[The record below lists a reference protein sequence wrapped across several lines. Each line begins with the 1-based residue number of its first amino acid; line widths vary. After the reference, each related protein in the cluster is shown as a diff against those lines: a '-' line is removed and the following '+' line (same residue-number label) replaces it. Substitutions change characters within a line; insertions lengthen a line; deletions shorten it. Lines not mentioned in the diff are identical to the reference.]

1 MNWWARASL
10 FSLLFGAFGVVSLP
24 PGWFPESGGG
34 TYFRSLFLPPF
45 AALAGQPEKKRKNI
59 IECMYDSTIL
69 WYFYN
74 HYVEYLLTHNIII
87 VTALF

>member
-1 MNWWARASL
+1 M
-10 FSLLFGAFGVVSLP
+10 
-24 PGWFPESGGG
+24 GWFQSPALGRI
-34 TYFRSLFLPPF
+34 FVRAFFLPPF

-69 WYFYN
+69 WYFYH
-74 HYVEYLLTHNIII
+74 HYVEYLLTHIIII